1 MSKYLKSA
9 SSAKVGRKFF
19 KARERLGL
27 SIEEINSST
36 YINIIYIK
44 AIESGDYAAFPSESF
59 ARAYFKKYSDFL
71 KIESTFPNIYRQE
84 KTNSRIIKKKLEI
97 KINKTFTENTYLFYI
112 IIILSSLT
120 LIGLF
125 FRYI

>member
-19 KARERLGL
+19 QAREKLGL
-27 SIEEINSST
+27 SIEEVNSST

-44 AIESGDYAAFPSESF
+44 AIETGDYSAFPGETF
-59 ARAYFKKYSDFL
+59 AKAYFKKYSDFL
-71 KIESTFPNIYRQE
+71 KIKPVFPNIYKQDT
-84 KTNSRIIKKKLEI
+84 TNSKIKK
-97 KINKTFTENTYLFYI
+97 KINKTINENTYLFYI
-112 IIILSSLT
+112 IIIISSLA

-125 FRYI
+125 FRHI

>member
-44 AIESGDYAAFPSESF
+44 AIELGDYAAFPSESF

-84 KTNSRIIKKKLEI
+84 KTNSRIKKKLEV

-112 IIILSSLT
+112 IIIISSLA

>member
-9 SSAKVGRKFF
+9 SSAKVGRKFLQ
-19 KARERLGL
+19 AREKLGL

-44 AIESGDYAAFPSESF
+44 AIETGDYSAFPSESF

-71 KIESTFPNIYRQE
+71 KIKPIFPNLYKKD
-84 KTNSRIIKKKLEI
+84 KTNSKIKKKIEI
-97 KINKTFTENTYLFYI
+97 KINKTLNENTYLFYI
-112 IIILSSLT
+112 IIIISSLA

>member
-19 KARERLGL
+19 QARERLGL

-71 KIESTFPNIYRQE
+71 KIEPTFPNIYRQE
-84 KTNSRIIKKKLEI
+84 KTNSHIKKKLEI

-112 IIILSSLT
+112 IIIISSLA

>member
-19 KARERLGL
+19 QAREKLGL
-27 SIEEINSST
+27 SIEEINIST

-44 AIESGDYAAFPSESF
+44 AIETGDYSAFPSETF
-59 ARAYFKKYSDFL
+59 AKAYFKKYSDFL
-71 KIESTFPNIYRQE
+71 KIKPTFPNIYRPEQ
-84 KTNSRIIKKKLEI
+84 TNSQLKKKLEI
-97 KINKTFTENTYLFYI
+97 KINKTINENSYLFYI
-112 IIILSSLT
+112 IIIISSLA

-125 FRYI
+125 FRHI

>member
-19 KARERLGL
+19 QAREKLGL

-44 AIESGDYAAFPSESF
+44 AIETGDYSAFPSETF
-59 ARAYFKKYSDFL
+59 AKAYFKKYSDFL
-71 KIESTFPNIYRQE
+71 KIKPMFPNIYR
-84 KTNSRIIKKKLEI
+84 KDTTNSKIKKKL
-97 KINKTFTENTYLFYI
+97 NKTINENTYLFYI
-112 IIILSSLT
+112 IIIVSSLA
-120 LIGLF
+120 LISLF
-125 FRYI
+125 FSYI

>member
-19 KARERLGL
+19 QAREKLGL
-27 SIEEINSST
+27 SIKEINSST

-44 AIESGDYAAFPSESF
+44 AIETGDYTAFPSETF
-59 ARAYFKKYSDFL
+59 AKAYFKKYSDFL
-71 KIESTFPNIYRQE
+71 KIKPAFPNIYKQDT
-84 KTNSRIIKKKLEI
+84 TNAKIKK
-97 KINKTFTENTYLFYI
+97 KINKTINENTYLFYI
-112 IIILSSLT
+112 IIIISSLA

>member
-19 KARERLGL
+19 QAREKLGL

-44 AIESGDYAAFPSESF
+44 AIETGDYSSFPSETF

-71 KIESTFPNIYRQE
+71 KIKPLFPNIYKQDT
-84 KTNSRIIKKKLEI
+84 TNAIIKKK
-97 KINKTFTENTYLFYI
+97 INKTINENTYLFYI
-112 IIILSSLT
+112 IIIISSLA